1 MLQRCYLALTIILIL
16 SVVIAPVS
24 LLQKGVLMSVSL
36 LSMVFLWVSW
46 RRMGEVAALSF
57 EDGALL
63 LRLHGDQRIVV
74 LPCGQGLVAA
84 WWVVFS
90 CRDARSHGVLS
101 RWLGV
106 STRHFVVLPD
116 AMPDA
121 DDFRAFR
128 MAVRAWIAA
137 QSEQASSHA

>member
-16 SVVIAPVS
+16 SVFIAPVG

-36 LSMVFLWVSW
+36 LSIAFLWVSW
-46 RRMGEVAALSF
+46 RRMGEVSVLSF
-57 EDGALL
+57 EDG
-63 LRLHGDQRIVV
+63 RLHLCLQGDQRIVV
-74 LPCGQGLVAA
+74 VPLGQGLVAA

-90 CRDARSHGVLS
+90 CRDARSRGVLA
-101 RWLGV
+101 RWLGI

-121 DDFRAFR
+121 DDFRELR
-128 MAVRAWIAA
+128 TAVRAWVAV
-137 QSEQASSHA
+137 QSEQAVSQS